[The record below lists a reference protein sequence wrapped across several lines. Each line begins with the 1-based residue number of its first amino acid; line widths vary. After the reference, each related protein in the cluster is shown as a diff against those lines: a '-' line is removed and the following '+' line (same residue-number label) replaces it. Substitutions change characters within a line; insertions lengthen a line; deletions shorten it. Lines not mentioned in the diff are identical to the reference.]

1 MGGYRIFVN
10 TSQIGFRFRF
20 SCGVTRNLRI
30 LQPSWPYAWARAA
43 GCGTE
48 LRRADSPLNRTVNG
62 KAQKPKRRQASV
74 AGQVAWRCAANKFE
88 QDTSA
93 YACRTG
99 LPHARRWRIP
109 GHAADGG
116 ADASPAEQ
124 RAAEPLRTGI
134 GMREALPVEGCDVTP
149 TCSTI
154 GLLNVNNK

>member
-1 MGGYRIFVN
+1 MAVRRGPGR
-10 TSQIGFRFRF
+10 
-20 SCGVTRNLRI
+20 GVR
-30 LQPSWPYAWARAA
+30 YRAA
-43 GCGTE
+43 P
-48 LRRADSPLNRTVNG
+48 RADSPLGTERGTVNG

-109 GHAADGG
+109 GHAAD
-116 ADASPAEQ
+116 ARRWSRPSPAEQ